1 LIKNMDNK
9 FIKTTI
15 IEVKSGKLYE
25 KKEINTVK
33 IKEEINLLKAE
44 KIRRINETTAEMDV
58 KINELQK
65 ILNNLL

>member
-1 LIKNMDNK
+1 MDNK